1 MASAGSHRRVL
12 IIVQNLPVP
21 FDRRV
26 WLEAT
31 SLTAAGYAVSVICPK
46 AKGYT
51 ASFERLEG
59 VDIYRYELPIAA
71 QGAVGFVMEFA
82 WCFLRAF
89 MKSVR
94 VAITGRG
101 FDVIHACNPP
111 ETYWPL
117 ARFWRLFGKRF
128 LFDHHDL
135 SPEMYTAKFGR
146 DSGPMYKG
154 LLFLERMTFRSA
166 DLVITTNESHKRI
179 AQERGDLAPDDVFVV
194 RSGPDF
200 GRFTAHEPDP
210 TWKNGKRFLL
220 VYLGEMCKQDGVD
233 HLVRALRVLR
243 EDLGRDDLHAVFVG
257 GGPEQPMI
265 KAYADEQGVADVCT
279 FTGRVS
285 DDDLCRILSSADV
298 AVDPD
303 PKTAWSDKS
312 TMNKIMEY
320 MFFGLPIVCY
330 DLTEHRVSAQAAAI
344 YVDANSERALAEGIG
359 ALLDDSGRRARMSRC
374 GAERVRENLAWQYSV
389 PPLLAAYEAIFA
401 RVPRSVTSRRSFR
414 HKRVRSSGT
423 GAAADAGAGSQR

>member
-1 MASAGSHRRVL
+1 MASVGNGRRVL

-31 SLTAAGYAVSVICPK
+31 SLSEAGYEVSVICPK

-51 ASFERLEG
+51 AGFETLEG
-59 VDIYRYELPIAA
+59 VDIHRYGLPIDA

-82 WCFLRAF
+82 WCFLRSF

-94 VAITGRG
+94 VAVAGRG
-101 FDVIHACNPP
+101 FDVLHACNPP
-111 ETYWPL
+111 ETYWLL
-117 ARFWRLFGKRF
+117 AWFWRLFGKRF

-135 SPEMYTAKFGR
+135 SPEMYAAKFGR
-146 DSGPMYKG
+146 DSGLMYQG

-166 DLVITTNESHKRI
+166 DVVITTNESHKRI
-179 AQERGDLAPDDVFVV
+179 AQARGGLAPEDVFVV
-194 RSGPDF
+194 RSGPDL
-200 GRFTAHEPDP
+200 GRFEVHEPDRA
-210 TWKNGKRFLL
+210 WKRGKRFLL
-220 VYLGEMCKQDGVD
+220 VYLGEMCRQDGVD
-233 HLVRALRVLR
+233 HLVRAIRILRHDLR
-243 EDLGRDDLHAVFVG
+243 RDDLHAVFVG

-265 KAYADEQGVADVCT
+265 RAYADEQGVADVCT

-303 PKTAWSDKS
+303 PKTAWSDQS

-330 DLTEHRVSAQAAAI
+330 ELTEHRVSAQDAAL
-344 YVDANSERALAEGIG
+344 YVRANSERALADGIS
-359 ALLDDSGRRARMSRC
+359 ALLDDPERRERMSRY
-374 GAERVRENLAWQYSV
+374 GAKRVREKLVWQHSV
-389 PPLLAAYEAIFA
+389 PPLLAAYDAIFA
-401 RVPRSVTSRRSFR
+401 HARPLAKTARWRAQ
-414 HKRVRSSGT
+414 GT
-423 GAAADAGAGSQR
+423 PAWDDGRGD

>member
-1 MASAGSHRRVL
+1 MASAGNGRRVL

-31 SLTAAGYAVSVICPK
+31 SLAEAGYAVSVICPK

-51 ASFERLEG
+51 ASFEQLEG
-59 VDIYRYELPIAA
+59 VDIHRYGLPIDAH
-71 QGAVGFVMEFA
+71 GAVGFVVEFA
-82 WCFLRAF
+82 WCFLRSF

-94 VAITGRG
+94 VALAGRG

-111 ETYWPL
+111 ETYWLL
-117 ARFWRLFGKRF
+117 AWFWRLFGKRF

-135 SPEMYTAKFGR
+135 SPEMYAAKFGR
-146 DSGPMYKG
+146 DSGPMYQG

-166 DLVITTNESHKRI
+166 DVVITTNESHKRI
-179 AQERGDLAPDDVFVV
+179 AEARGGLAPERVFVV
-194 RSGPDF
+194 RSGPDVA
-200 GRFTAHEPDP
+200 RLKVYDADP
-210 TWKNGKRFLL
+210 AWKQGKPFLL

-233 HLVRALRVLR
+233 HLVRALRILR
-243 EDLGRDDLHAVFVG
+243 EDLQRDGLRAVFVG

-265 KAYADEQGVADVCT
+265 RAHADEQGVGDLCR

-303 PKTAWSDKS
+303 PRTDWSDKS

-330 DLTEHRVSAQAAAI
+330 DLTEHKVSAQDAAL
-344 YVDANSERALAEGIG
+344 YVQANSERALADGIS
-359 ALLDDSGRRARMSRC
+359 ALLNDPARRARMARY
-374 GAERVRENLAWQYSV
+374 GAARVREKLVWQHSV
-389 PPLLAAYEAIFA
+389 PPLLAAYDAIFA
-401 RVPRSVTSRRSFR
+401 RTQPIPRANW
-414 HKRVRSSGT
+414 SSDPS
-423 GAAADAGAGSQR
+423 AP

>member
-1 MASAGSHRRVL
+1 MASAGKPRRVL

-51 ASFERLEG
+51 ASFETLEG
-59 VDIYRYELPIAA
+59 VDIYRYGLPFAA

-89 MKSVR
+89 LKSVR
-94 VAITGRG
+94 VAGVGRG

-111 ETYWPL
+111 ETYWLL
-117 ARFWRLFGKRF
+117 AWFWRLFGRRF

-135 SPEMYTAKFGR
+135 SPEMYAAKFGR
-146 DSGPMYKG
+146 DSGPMYQG
-154 LLFLERMTFRSA
+154 LLLLERMTFRSA
-166 DLVITTNESHKRI
+166 DVVITTNESHKRI
-179 AQERGDLAPDDVFVV
+179 AEERGGLAPENVFVV
-194 RSGPDF
+194 RSGPDL
-200 GRFTAHEPDP
+200 GRFQVYEPDP
-210 TWKNGKRFLL
+210 RWRKGKRFLL

-233 HLVRALRVLR
+233 HLVRAIRLLR
-243 EDLGRDDLHAVFVG
+243 EDLGRDDLHAIFVG

-265 KAYADEQGVADVCT
+265 RAYADTQGVADVCS

-298 AVDPD
+298 AIDPD

-330 DLTEHRVSAQAAAI
+330 DLTEHRVSAQEAAV
-344 YVDANSERALAEGIG
+344 YVDANSERALAEGIS
-359 ALLDDSGRRARMSRC
+359 ALLDDPERRARMSRY
-374 GAERVRENLAWQYSV
+374 GAARVREKLVWQHSV

-401 RVPRSVTSRRSFR
+401 RLPDAATSRRRFR
-414 HKRVRSSGT
+414 HGRARPSGA
-423 GAAADAGAGSQR
+423 GAAADAAAGSNR

>member
-1 MASAGSHRRVL
+1 MASAGSGRRVL

-31 SLTAAGYAVSVICPK
+31 SLTEAGYAVSVICPK

-59 VDIYRYELPIAA
+59 VDIYRYGLPVDAH
-71 QGAVGFVMEFA
+71 GAIGFVVEFA
-82 WCFLRAF
+82 WCFVRSF

-94 VAITGRG
+94 VALAGRG

-111 ETYWPL
+111 ETYWLL
-117 ARFWRLFGKRF
+117 AWFWRLFGKRF

-135 SPEMYTAKFGR
+135 SPEMYAAKFGR
-146 DSGPMYKG
+146 DSGPMYQG
-154 LLFLERMTFRSA
+154 LRFLERMTFRSA
-166 DLVITTNESHKRI
+166 DVVITTNESHKHI
-179 AQERGDLAPDDVFVV
+179 AQTRGGVAPERVFVV
-194 RSGPDF
+194 RSGPDLA
-200 GRFTAHEPDP
+200 RFKVYDADP
-210 TWKNGKRFLL
+210 AWKQGKPFLL

-233 HLVRALRVLR
+233 HLVRAVRILRQ
-243 EDLGRDDLHAVFVG
+243 DLQRDDFRAVFVG

-265 KAYADEQGVADVCT
+265 RAYADEQGVGDLCR

-285 DDDLCRILSSADV
+285 DDDLCRILASADV

-303 PKTAWSDKS
+303 PKTDWSDQS

-330 DLTEHRVSAQAAAI
+330 DLTEHKVSAQDAAL
-344 YVDANSERALAEGIG
+344 YVQANSEQALAGGIS
-359 ALLDDSGRRARMSRC
+359 ALLDDPARRARMAHY
-374 GAERVRENLAWQYSV
+374 GAARVREKLVWQHSV
-389 PPLLAAYEAIFA
+389 PPLLAAYDTIFA
-401 RVPRSVTSRRSFR
+401 RAHPLPKASWRSNPS
-414 HKRVRSSGT
+414 
-423 GAAADAGAGSQR
+423 AP